1 MMLFELSISGGIL
14 ILPVIVL
21 RFFAIN
27 RLPKKVFMLLWDITL
42 LRLLVPFYFPVQD
55 NVVLNLREMAGHNR
69 NLTDISGKFIVQGKT
84 KHISFVDTV
93 FSQWD
98 GIDWRLAVWFAG
110 MIITLSYF
118 GCRYV
123 KEYQR
128 IRIALPVP
136 NDIEENLRSLVHI
149 PKRVKI
155 LVSDRILSPFIY
167 GIVSPKIILPK
178 FLSLD
183 NNTELKYILTHELVH
198 MKRADNLRKIILL
211 MAVCI
216 HWFNPFVWM
225 MYVFLNRDIE
235 LSCDEEVISLLGWS
249 KRKEYAMV
257 LTNLAEKQ
265 YCWSLF
271 SNGFGNNAIQERI
284 VAIMKFKK
292 VTAVSI
298 VCSVVL
304 VGAAATAF
312 AKNNSSIPEGNR
324 NTYNSISKERK
335 ATKAAG
341 TDDRG
346 NAMEIADMGGSDVDI
361 PLIDDLEQFV
371 QYEKYGLSYDSI
383 KNHLVYSGQ
392 IVGYFHDEKSKGVY
406 THITDDEGTVGI
418 VAVRDSEYKLTGL
431 KTAAIPEN
439 SFAVETNGG
448 SIDR

>member
-1 MMLFELSISGGIL
+1 M
-14 ILPVIVL
+14 
-21 RFFAIN
+21 
-27 RLPKKVFMLLWDITL
+27 
-42 LRLLVPFYFPVQD
+42 
-55 NVVLNLREMAGHNR
+55 
-69 NLTDISGKFIVQGKT
+69 
-84 KHISFVDTV
+84 
-93 FSQWD
+93 
-98 GIDWRLAVWFAG
+98 
-110 MIITLSYF
+110 
-118 GCRYV
+118 
-123 KEYQR
+123 
-128 IRIALPVP
+128 
-136 NDIEENLRSLVHI
+136 
-149 PKRVKI
+149 KI

-183 NNTELKYILTHELVH
+183 INTELKYILTHELVH

-211 MAVCI
+211 IAVSI

-235 LSCDEEVISLLGWS
+235 LSCDEEVIFLLGWS

-271 SNGFGNNAIQERI
+271 SNGFGNNVIQERI

-346 NAMEIADMGGSDVDI
+346 NAMEIADMGGSDVNI

-371 QYEKYGLSYDSI
+371 QYEEYGLYYDSI

-392 IVGYFHDEKSKGVY
+392 IVGYFHDEKFKGVY
-406 THITDDEGTVGI
+406 AHITDDEGTVGI

-431 KTAAIPEN
+431 KTVDIPEN
-439 SFAVETNGG
+439 GFAVETNGG
-448 SIDR
+448 SSSVEKNTASEESGNGDYDSQLIKYKSYGITYDFSKKIWMYKGRRIAGLIDGEDLYFYVYDDGGETDVYLQMNNKSLKAITQKKFDALTGNTE